1 MHHSEPGSAPS
12 RSIFHTPTRYALQV
26 LVRLPSDGTF
36 RLARCLAA
44 DLELPGPYL
53 AKILQVLIRCGI
65 LESHKGPS
73 GGFRLNRAPEDITLK
88 EIVVAMEG
96 PEPFG
101 DCLLG
106 HHGGKEGCHCPIRP
120 AWDLLQNLLTT
131 FLATTTLQ
139 NLKISHDLPGISVE
153 PCRPGA
159 VPVSTLQKDGSE

>member
-1 MHHSEPGSAPS
+1 MHHSELGFPPS

-26 LVRLPSDGTF
+26 LVRLPRDGTY

-53 AKILQVLIRCGI
+53 AKILQILGHCGI
-65 LESHKGPS
+65 LESHRGPS
-73 GGFRLNRAPEDITLK
+73 GGFRLNRAPEEITLQ

-106 HHGGKEGCHCPIRP
+106 HHGGKAGCQCPIRP
-120 AWDLLQNLLTT
+120 AWDVIQNLLTT
-131 FLATTTLQ
+131 FLTTTTLHDLQ
-139 NLKISHDLPGISVE
+139 PSHDISNISDE
-153 PCRPGA
+153 PDRPEA
-159 VPVSTLQKDGSE
+159 APV